1 MVRSKWVGKK
11 KGASS
16 SQPPKSAKKQRLDIR
31 EPSPD
36 PALQSYSESEEHS
49 PIPLRSVTFVDKRV
63 MGGRNI
69 DLSFCSSE
77 FSFVYWLEDLN
88 LIPLVQISDPFYTKL
103 VKEFY
108 SNLRMASNHNEEFA
122 LTSSVKGERIYLN
135 ARILA
140 SILHIPHTGLYVFE
154 HKKWPEVEGFH
165 PNHILSILYPNDP
178 NVLPNMALT
187 TNRLSVDHRLLHHLI
202 VHQILPTG
210 GGYAKLSRMQV
221 FLMWCILSKIEFC
234 FPLLMLKTMVRAFSQ
249 KKSVLPF
256 GSILT
261 KVFLHFHIRLEGE
274 VATKLKKE
282 DTYNKSTLNQMGWK
296 KQQGIW
302 TYCPRADQAPRIA
315 REKQEDNPPWEGQ
328 EQAAPAQAHIA
339 PAQAQGSS
347 STTDFDRMMELM
359 QSQFASMQASFDGQL
374 TQIKMQLAS
383 LAEDHKILHADYEN
397 VDEGVYYDLRVIK
410 RCLKRMERNLA
421 AAKIFD
427 HCTDTSGDEGDSSS
441 DTPALAES

>member
-1 MVRSKWVGKK
+1 
-11 KGASS
+11 
-16 SQPPKSAKKQRLDIR
+16 
-31 EPSPD
+31 
-36 PALQSYSESEEHS
+36 
-49 PIPLRSVTFVDKRV
+49 

-69 DLSFCSSE
+69 DLQFCSSK
-77 FSFVYWLEDLN
+77 FTFVSWLEDLN
-88 LIPLVQISDPFYTKL
+88 LIPLVQISDPFYIKL

-122 LTSSVKGERIYLN
+122 LTSTVKGERIYLD

-140 SILHIPHTGLYVFE
+140 SVLHIPHTGIYVFQ

-165 PNHILSILYPNDP
+165 PNHILSILYPKDP
-178 NVLPNMALT
+178 NVHPNMALT

-221 FLMWCILSKIEFC
+221 FLMWCILSRIEYC
-234 FPLLMLKTMVRAFSQ
+234 FPLLMLKTMVRAFHQ

-261 KVFLHFHIRLEGE
+261 KIFLHFHIWLEGE

-282 DTYNKSTLNQMGWK
+282 DTYNKSTLNRMGWK
-296 KQQGIW
+296 KEQGIW

-315 REKQEDNPPWEGQ
+315 REEQEDNPPWEGQ
-328 EQAAPAQAHIA
+328 EQPAPAQAQTA

-347 STTDFDRMMELM
+347 STSDFDRMMEVM
-359 QSQFASMQASFDGQL
+359 QSQFTSMQASFNGQFKE
-374 TQIKMQLAS
+374 IKLQLGS
-383 LAEDHKILHADYEN
+383 LAGDHQILHKNYEDA
-397 VDEGVYYDLRVIK
+397 DEGVYYDLRVVM
-410 RCLKRMERNLA
+410 RRLKRMERKLA
-421 AAKIFD
+421 DANIFD

-441 DTPALAES
+441 DSVHPPPTES

>member
-1 MVRSKWVGKK
+1 
-11 KGASS
+11 
-16 SQPPKSAKKQRLDIR
+16 
-31 EPSPD
+31 
-36 PALQSYSESEEHS
+36 
-49 PIPLRSVTFVDKRV
+49 
-63 MGGRNI
+63 
-69 DLSFCSSE
+69 
-77 FSFVYWLEDLN
+77 
-88 LIPLVQISDPFYTKL
+88 

-108 SNLRMASNHNEEFA
+108 SYLRMASNHNEEFA
-122 LTSSVKGERIYLN
+122 LTSTVKGERIFLN

-140 SILHIPHTGLYVFE
+140 SILHIPHTGIYVFE

-178 NVLPNMALT
+178 NVHPNMALT

-234 FPLLMLKTMVRAFSQ
+234 FPLLMLKTMIRAFSQ

-261 KVFLHFHIRLEGE
+261 KIFLHFHIRLEGE

-282 DTYNKSTLNQMGWK
+282 DTYNKSTLNRMGWK

-315 REKQEDNPPWEGQ
+315 REEQEDNPPWEQ
-328 EQAAPAQAHIA
+328 PAPSQAQTA

-347 STTDFDRMMELM
+347 STTDFDRMMEVM
-359 QSQFASMQASFDGQL
+359 QSQFASMQSSFDGQFQ
-374 TQIKMQLAS
+374 QIKMQLGS
-383 LAEDHKILHADYEN
+383 LAEDHKILHKEYED
-397 VDEGVYYDLRVIK
+397 VDEGVYYDLRVVK
-410 RCLKRMERNLA
+410 RRLKRIERNLA

-441 DTPALAES
+441 DAPAAAES